1 MDILDSNLLLNSYI
15 KNTYDTSNLNVENME
30 KNQIIKLIPKNN
42 IRYDS
47 TTLK

>member
-15 KNTYDTSNLNVENME
+15 KNTYDISNLNVENME
-30 KNQIIKLIPKNN
+30 KNQIIRLMPKNH

-47 TTLK
+47 KTLK